1 MIRSPMRLYA
11 EGGSALVITIL
22 LTTMLGMLAGAFA
35 LLARTETMTAGNVRR
50 AREAVHAADAV
61 IQRAMQELETR
72 AWNDVLSGAVVSSLT
87 DGSASEVRRFGTIQV
102 ILCCGAGSLT
112 ARLQA
117 GSDGSWARPSDGPL
131 WRLYAWGPFQQ
142 IGGAAGSTL
151 YVALWIADDRGEAD
165 GNPVIDSNGA
175 IRLHAEA
182 IGPSGVRRA
191 VEAVV
196 ARADAPGYWDSVAA
210 GDPGAVSEVGRRV
223 RLVSWREV
231 RQVR

>member
-1 MIRSPMRLYA
+1 MRLRSQA
-11 EGGSALVITIL
+11 GSALLITIL

-35 LLARTETMTAGNVRR
+35 LLARTEMMTAGNRRR

-61 IQRAMQELETR
+61 IQRAMQELESR
-72 AWNDVLSGAVVSSLT
+72 AWDDVLGGAAGSSLT

-117 GSDGSWARPSDGPL
+117 GSDGSWARPADGPV

-142 IGGAAGSTL
+142 IGGADGSSL
-151 YVALWIADDRGEAD
+151 YVALWVADDRGEAD
-165 GNPVIDSNGA
+165 GNPLTDSNGA

-182 IGPSGVRRA
+182 FGPSGVRRA
-191 VEAVV
+191 VGAVI
-196 ARADAPGYWDSVAA
+196 ARADAPGYWDSAA
-210 GDPGAVSEVGRRV
+210 VVDPAFVPAVDMRV
-223 RLVSWREV
+223 RLVSWREI

>member
-1 MIRSPMRLYA
+1 MIPPPRRLRT
-11 EGGSALVITIL
+11 EGGSALLITIL

-50 AREAVHAADAV
+50 AREAVHAADGL
-61 IQRAMQELETR
+61 IQRAMQELESR
-72 AWNDVLSGAVVSSLT
+72 AWDDVLSGGVDSSLT

-102 ILCCGAGSLT
+102 ILCCGAGSVT

-117 GSDGSWARPSDGPL
+117 GSDGSWARPSDGPV
-131 WRLYAWGPFQQ
+131 WRLYAWGPFER
-142 IGGAAGSTL
+142 IGNAAGSTL
-151 YVALWIADDRGEAD
+151 YVALWIADDRAEAD
-165 GNPVIDSNGA
+165 GNPLIDSNGA

-182 IGPSGVRRA
+182 FGPSGVRRA
-191 VEAVV
+191 VGAVI

-210 GDPGAVSEVGRRV
+210 GDPAAVSEGGRGV

>member
-1 MIRSPMRLYA
+1 MIPPPTRQSTER
-11 EGGSALVITIL
+11 GSALLITIL

-35 LLARTETMTAGNVRR
+35 LLARSETMTAGNVRR
-50 AREAVHAADAV
+50 AREAVHAADAI
-61 IQRAMQELETR
+61 IQRAMQELESP
-72 AWNDVLSGAVVSSLT
+72 AWDDVLSGGVDSSLT

-112 ARLQA
+112 ARVQA
-117 GSDGSWARPSDGPL
+117 GSDGSWARPSDGPV

-142 IGGAAGSTL
+142 IAGAGSTL
-151 YVALWIADDRGEAD
+151 YVALWIADDRAEAD
-165 GNPVIDSNGA
+165 GNPLVDSNGA

-182 IGPSGVRRA
+182 FGPSGVRRA
-191 VEAVV
+191 VGAVV

-210 GDPGAVSEVGRRV
+210 DDPVAVSEGGRRV